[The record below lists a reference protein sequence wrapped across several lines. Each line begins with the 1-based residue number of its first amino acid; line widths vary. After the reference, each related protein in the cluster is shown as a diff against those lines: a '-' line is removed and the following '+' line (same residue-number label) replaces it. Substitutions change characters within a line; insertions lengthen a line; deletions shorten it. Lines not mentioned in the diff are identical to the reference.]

1 MGTVTD
7 NLGSLEGPMASP
19 TFDRTASSMA
29 YLSAAIA
36 LAYSLSFGYYV
47 QEGDKWA
54 QYTSSG
60 LLMAGGL
67 VGLPVL
73 VAIYLRVRAV
83 DEGFAIVGFVVAAAA
98 ALGSVLHGAHDVAVF
113 ANPEVVT
120 GNTDYPNFTD
130 PRGFSTF
137 ALFGL
142 GMIVVAAMCR
152 GARFPKLIPL
162 VGALTGA
169 LTVIVYIG
177 RVTVLDPKRW
187 WVAIAA
193 VGSGV
198 VGVPLWNVLVARTL
212 RPGAAL
218 VAVQPNVPAARSAS
232 ISVVS

>member
-1 MGTVTD
+1 
-7 NLGSLEGPMASP
+7 
-19 TFDRTASSMA
+19 MA
-29 YLSAAIA
+29 YLSAVIA

-47 QEGDKWA
+47 QEGDRWA

-73 VAIYLRVRAV
+73 VALYLRVRRV
-83 DEGFAIVGFVVAAAA
+83 DEGFAIIALIVAAAA

-113 ANPEVVT
+113 ANPEVAT
-120 GNTDYPNFTD
+120 GDANYPNFTD

-142 GMIVVAAMCR
+142 GMIVLAAMCR
-152 GARFPKLIPL
+152 GAHFPSAIP
-162 VGALTGA
+162 VIGAATGV

-198 VGVPLWNVLVARTL
+198 IGVPLWNVLVGRAL
-212 RPGAAL
+212 RSDPPAI
-218 VAVQPNVPAARSAS
+218 VRQPNVPAARSAS
-232 ISVVS
+232 MSVAS

>member
-1 MGTVTD
+1 
-7 NLGSLEGPMASP
+7 
-19 TFDRTASSMA
+19 MA
-29 YLSAAIA
+29 YLSAVIA

-47 QEGDKWA
+47 QEGDRWA

-73 VAIYLRVRAV
+73 VALYLRVRRV
-83 DEGFAIVGFVVAAAA
+83 DEGFAIIALIVAAAA

-113 ANPEVVT
+113 ANPEVAT
-120 GNTDYPNFTD
+120 GDGNYPNFTD

-137 ALFGL
+137 VLFGL
-142 GMIVVAAMCR
+142 GMIILAAMCR
-152 GARFPKLIPL
+152 RARFPSAIP
-162 VGALTGA
+162 VIGAATGV

-198 VGVPLWNVLVARTL
+198 IGVPLWNVLVGRAL
-212 RPGAAL
+212 RSDAPAI
-218 VAVQPNVPAARSAS
+218 VRQPNVPAARSAS
-232 ISVVS
+232 MSVAS

>member
-1 MGTVTD
+1 
-7 NLGSLEGPMASP
+7 MASAA
-19 TFDRTASSMA
+19 FDRTASWMA

-47 QEGDKWA
+47 QEGDRWA

-73 VAIYLRVRAV
+73 VAIYLRVRSV
-83 DEGFAIVGFVVAAAA
+83 DEGFAIIALVIAAAA
-98 ALGSVLHGAHDVAVF
+98 AFGSVLHGAHDIAVF
-113 ANPEVVT
+113 ANPEAGAT
-120 GNTDYPNFTD
+120 GNADYPNFTD

-142 GMIVVAAMCR
+142 GMIVLAAMCR
-152 GARFPKLIPL
+152 GARFPKPVPFI
-162 VGALTGA
+162 GAATGV
-169 LTVIVYIG
+169 LTVVVYIG

-198 VGVPLWNVLVARTL
+198 IGVPLWNVLVGREL
-212 RPGAAL
+212 RRDLRFASS
-218 VAVQPNVPAARSAS
+218 QPNVPAARSAS
-232 ISVVS
+232 ISVAS

>member
-1 MGTVTD
+1 
-7 NLGSLEGPMASP
+7 
-19 TFDRTASSMA
+19 MA
-29 YLSAAIA
+29 YLSAVIA

-47 QEGDKWA
+47 QEGDRWA

-73 VAIYLRVRAV
+73 VALYLRVRIV
-83 DEGFAIVGFVVAAAA
+83 DEGFAIIAVVIAAAA
-98 ALGSVLHGAHDVAVF
+98 ALGSVLHGAHDIAVF
-113 ANPEVVT
+113 ANPEVAT
-120 GNTDYPNFTD
+120 GNAEYPNFTD

-142 GMIVVAAMCR
+142 GMIVLAAMCR
-152 GARFPKLIPL
+152 AARVAKFIPV
-162 VGALTGA
+162 VGAMTGA
-169 LTVIVYIG
+169 LTLIVYIG

-198 VGVPLWNVLVARTL
+198 IGVPLWNVLVGRAL
-212 RPGAAL
+212 RADAAAS
-218 VAVQPNVPAARSAS
+218 VRQPKVPAARNAS
-232 ISVVS
+232 ISVSS

>member
-1 MGTVTD
+1 
-7 NLGSLEGPMASP
+7 MASP
-19 TFDRTASSMA
+19 TFARTASWLA

-73 VAIYLRVRAV
+73 VAIYQRVRAV
-83 DEGFAIVGFVVAAAA
+83 DDGFAIVGLVVAAAA
-98 ALGSVLHGAHDVAVF
+98 ALGSVLHGAHDIAVF
-113 ANPEVVT
+113 ANPEVAT
-120 GNTDYPNFTD
+120 GNADYPNFTD

-142 GMIVVAAMCR
+142 GMLVLAALCR
-152 GARFPKLIPL
+152 AARFSRQIPF
-162 VGALTGA
+162 VGAVTGVLA
-169 LTVIVYIG
+169 MIVYIG

-193 VGSGV
+193 VGAGV
-198 VGVPLWNVLVARTL
+198 VGVPLWNVLVAREL
-212 RPGAAL
+212 SRPVRVA
-218 VAVQPNVPAARSAS
+218 AVQPNAPLARSAS
-232 ISVVS
+232 ISAVS

>member
-1 MGTVTD
+1 MG
-7 NLGSLEGPMASP
+7 SAA
-19 TFDRTASSMA
+19 FDRTASWLA
-29 YLSAAIA
+29 YVSAAIA
-36 LAYSLSFGYYV
+36 LAYSLTFGYYV
-47 QEGDKWA
+47 QEGDRWA

-73 VAIYLRVRAV
+73 VAIYLRVRSI
-83 DEGFAIVGFVVAAAA
+83 DEGFAIVALVIATAA
-98 ALGSVLHGAHDVAVF
+98 ALGSVLHGAHDIAVF

-120 GNTDYPNFTD
+120 GSTDYPNFTD

-142 GMIVVAAMCR
+142 GMLVLAAMCR
-152 GARFPKLIPL
+152 GARFPKPIPFI
-162 VGALTGA
+162 GAVTGA
-169 LTVIVYIG
+169 LTVVVYIG

-198 VGVPLWNVLVARTL
+198 IGVPLWNVLVGRALQRDLRVAAR
-212 RPGAAL
+212 
-218 VAVQPNVPAARSAS
+218 QPNVPAARSAS
-232 ISVVS
+232 ISVAS

>member
-1 MGTVTD
+1 
-7 NLGSLEGPMASP
+7 MASP
-19 TFDRTASSMA
+19 AFDRTASSMA

-47 QEGDKWA
+47 QEGDRWA

-73 VAIYLRVRAV
+73 VAIYLRVRSV
-83 DEGFAIVGFVVAAAA
+83 DEGFAIVGLVVAAAA
-98 ALGSVLHGAHDVAVF
+98 ALGSVLHGAHDIAVF

-120 GNTDYPNFTD
+120 GSADYPNFAD

-142 GMIVVAAMCR
+142 GMLVLAAMCH
-152 GARFPKLIPL
+152 GARFPKPVPAL
-162 VGALTGA
+162 GALTGVLA
-169 LTVIVYIG
+169 VIVYIG

-193 VGSGV
+193 VGAGV
-198 VGVPLWNVLVARTL
+198 IGVPVWNVLVARAL
-212 RPGAAL
+212 RRELPAA
-218 VAVQPNVPAARSAS
+218 AVQPNAPAARSAS

>member
-1 MGTVTD
+1 
-7 NLGSLEGPMASP
+7 MASAV
-19 TFDRTASSMA
+19 FDRTASRMA

-47 QEGDKWA
+47 QEGDRWA

-67 VGLPVL
+67 IGLPVL
-73 VAIYLRVRAV
+73 VAIYLRVRTV
-83 DEGFAIVGFVVAAAA
+83 DEGFAIIALVIAAAA
-98 ALGSVLHGAHDVAVF
+98 AIGSVLHGAHDIAVF
-113 ANPEVVT
+113 ANPEVAT
-120 GNTDYPNFTD
+120 GNADYPNFTD

-142 GMIVVAAMCR
+142 GMIVLAAMCR
-152 GARFPKLIPL
+152 GARFPKAIP
-162 VGALTGA
+162 VIGALTGA

-198 VGVPLWNVLVARTL
+198 IGVPLWNVLVARAL
-212 RPGAAL
+212 RTDASAT
-218 VAVQPNVPAARSAS
+218 VRQPNVPAARNAS
-232 ISVVS
+232 ISVAS